1 MDSRR
6 SGWSRCLD
14 RLNLRGTGRSR
25 CLNRLDSG
33 RSRWR
38 RCFDCLNSRWSG
50 CRRGLDHLHLGCP
63 GCSRCLDYLDLG
75 RLRSF
80 GGFDDLNSWSFRSSW
95 CFDHF
100 NFRLLGGLRL
110 LHDDLIG
117 LLRLRRFDNLDFG
130 RPRLRCLNYMDLR
143 TLGLLNHMSLVW
155 SCDVDHLG
163 LWSARN
169 LNLDILSSFQ
179 GRLAEYFA

>member
-38 RCFDCLNSRWSG
+38 RCFDCLNPRGSG

-63 GCSRCLDYLDLG
+63 GCSRCLDY
-75 RLRSF
+75 
-80 GGFDDLNSWSFRSSW
+80 LNSWSFRSSW

-130 RPRLRCLNYMDLR
+130 RLWLRCLDYMDLR
-143 TLGLLNHMSLVW
+143 TLRLLNYMSLVW
-155 SCDVDHLG
+155 SCDVDHLC

-179 GRLAEYFA
+179 GRLAE